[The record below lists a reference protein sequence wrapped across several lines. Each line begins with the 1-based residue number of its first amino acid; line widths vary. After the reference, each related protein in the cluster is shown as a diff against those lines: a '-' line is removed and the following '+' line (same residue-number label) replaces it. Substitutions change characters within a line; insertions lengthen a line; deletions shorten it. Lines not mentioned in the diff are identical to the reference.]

1 MSILNL
7 QVLHCSIVVT
17 HSGSVLVLPLF
28 SNFFLLDHYSVGLL
42 LVGLVSLFGLKQHVL
57 QMSNLDIRLVSQL
70 VHSAMGYN
78 LLSIQLRQSAFLLV
92 SELVAEF
99 SQSFIVVKVPFVVS
113 HVAFQLHFKLV
124 LLYLSV
130 FSLIFELLILFFK

>member
-1 MSILNL
+1 MSVLNL

-17 HSGSVLVLPLF
+17 HGGPVLVLPLL
-28 SNFFLLDHYSVGLL
+28 SNLFLLDHYSVGLL
-42 LVGLVSLFGLKQHVL
+42 LMGLVSLFGLKQHVL
-57 QMSNLDIRLVSQL
+57 QMSDLDIRLVSQL
-70 VHSAMGYN
+70 IDSAVGYN

-113 HVAFQLHFKLV
+113 HVAFQLHLQLV
-124 LLYLSV
+124 LLNLSV
-130 FSLIFELLILFFK
+130 FSLIFELLVLFPK